1 MRSFTSDGPGR
12 ARSLLPIGGLLL
24 VCLIWAVG
32 WVRADFQPEAS
43 SRWLLNPLIAQAALL
58 GLFALAASVAAVV
71 RRPGWPARDVF
82 WRATLIG
89 AGLFVVPAVLASIG
103 KDRTGDGTRVA
114 LFSLTPLFAVI
125 FEPYLGIDAGESV
138 EDRGGFLAAMTAI
151 VGTFLVFPLDLP
163 RSYGAAVVMFGV
175 LFAAV
180 SIAAANCAAVRVARQ
195 SASVLPFAIV
205 TSGSAGVVLGIVG
218 LAFRHH
224 ETSGVPFDAWAVPS
238 LFAFALLF
246 WLMRRM
252 NAVQMTTR
260 FLIAPLMANLISL
273 ALIRPHVDIQSW
285 IGLVMISGGSGWMVI
300 APVESRESN
309 SISLG
314 TR

>member
-1 MRSFTSDGPGR
+1 
-12 ARSLLPIGGLLL
+12 
-24 VCLIWAVG
+24 
-32 WVRADFQPEAS
+32 
-43 SRWLLNPLIAQAALL
+43 
-58 GLFALAASVAAVV
+58 
-71 RRPGWPARDVF
+71 
-82 WRATLIG
+82 
-89 AGLFVVPAVLASIG
+89 
-103 KDRTGDGTRVA
+103 
-114 LFSLTPLFAVI
+114 
-125 FEPYLGIDAGESV
+125 
-138 EDRGGFLAAMTAI
+138 
-151 VGTFLVFPLDLP
+151 
-163 RSYGAAVVMFGV
+163 
-175 LFAAV
+175 
-180 SIAAANCAAVRVARQ
+180 
-195 SASVLPFAIV
+195 
-205 TSGSAGVVLGIVG
+205 VG

-224 ETSGVPFDAWAVPS
+224 QTGGVPLDAWAVPS
-238 LFAFALLF
+238 LFTFALLF